1 MPKKLDVI
9 EIEYSEL
16 SSLKFSNFKFG
27 LRIRTTPQTYDEDFA
42 TLVAE
47 VKTRLHMITE
57 QAKPDKKSS
66 PPISSGAS
74 IRTAHQ
80 NNSKK

>member
-1 MPKKLDVI
+1 MPKKLDI
-9 EIEYSEL
+9 TEIEYSEL

-27 LRIRTTPQTYDEDFA
+27 LRIRTTPETYEEDFA
-42 TLVAE
+42 AVVAE
-47 VKTRLHMITE
+47 VKSRLHMITE
-57 QAKPDKKSS
+57 QAKPDKKS
-66 PPISSGAS
+66 PPLISSGTP